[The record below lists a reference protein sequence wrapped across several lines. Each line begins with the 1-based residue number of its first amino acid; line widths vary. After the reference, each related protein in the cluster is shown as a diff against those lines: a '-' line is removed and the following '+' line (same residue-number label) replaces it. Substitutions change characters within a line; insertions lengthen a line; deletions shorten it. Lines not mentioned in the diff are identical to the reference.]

1 MENELDLDALL
12 AEAAA
17 ERIEPSAA
25 MTARILADAGAVQP
39 QPFVPKVVFIPRMGG
54 FAGWLA
60 GFSEGLGGARAVAG
74 LSLAGLTGLFLGVA
88 EPAVLQ
94 SLTALLTG
102 EAVQIDRMDLLP
114 ATTTIWTEN

>member
-1 MENELDLDALL
+1 MDNELDLDALL
-12 AEAAA
+12 AIAAA

-25 MTARILADAGAVQP
+25 LTARILADAGTVQP
-39 QPFVPKVVFIPRMGG
+39 QPFVPKVVFVPKAGG

-60 GFSEGLGGARAVAG
+60 GIVEGLGGARALAG

-88 EPAVLQ
+88 EPAPLQ

-102 EAVQIDRMDLLP
+102 EAVQIERMDLLP
-114 ATTTIWTEN
+114 ATYTIWTEN